1 MIYLLVSNV
10 NITRFYILIT
20 LLTIFEVDIYFWLH
34 IRNWSSVL
42 CSLLPTLQK
51 STSDFERRT
60 IIKPWSN
67 LIFIHGWT
75 RTIVSLFSL
84 QFTCNEKMTISATKK
99 KEFSNRYGCIL
110 NLNSEIMTIKY
121 WVVGGARMRLEWN
134 YIAMNVRIDKTLVT
148 ESTCYLLAVF
158 YYVIF
163 YSILSG
169 YKNMNR

>member
-1 MIYLLVSNV
+1 M
-10 NITRFYILIT
+10 
-20 LLTIFEVDIYFWLH
+20 
-34 IRNWSSVL
+34 VL
-42 CSLLPTLQK
+42 YAPSFPTLQK
-51 STSDFERRT
+51 STFDFEHRT

-99 KEFSNRYGCIL
+99 KEFSTRYGCIL
-110 NLNSEIMTIKY
+110 NLDSEIMTIKY

-148 ESTCYLLAVF
+148 EITCYLLAVF

-163 YSILSG
+163 YSIRRISAHRTLNDRVINILLLSSRQ
-169 YKNMNR
+169 KCIHVFWHNFRDVLNTNMFFVKL